1 MPKLGTQT
9 GEVHLDPTPLTPRPA
24 ARGGAA
30 PTPPHPTPA
39 LAPAHA
45 SAVNTLS
52 KKLPDA
58 PQPFNT
64 ARQFQ
69 IAIPERLSGKSRLK
83 LKRLSFLPEEES
95 ETFPAA
101 GRLQLISGFPLGIK
115 DVAGER
121 PGSRPRIGPFPCL
134 AGRPKARE

>member
-9 GEVHLDPTPLTPRPA
+9 GEVHLDPTPLTPRA
-24 ARGGAA
+24 GCAGRGSPH
-30 PTPPHPTPA
+30 PTPPHPRTGSCSRERGK
-39 LAPAHA
+39 HA
-45 SAVNTLS
+45 
-52 KKLPDA
+52 KKLPNA

-64 ARQFQ
+64 ARQCQ

>member
-9 GEVHLDPTPLTPRPA
+9 GEVHLDPTPLTPRA
-24 ARGGAA
+24 GRAGRGS
-30 PTPPHPTPA
+30 PPPRTGSCSRERGK
-39 LAPAHA
+39 HA
-45 SAVNTLS
+45 

-58 PQPFNT
+58 PQPFNM
-64 ARQFQ
+64 ARQCQ